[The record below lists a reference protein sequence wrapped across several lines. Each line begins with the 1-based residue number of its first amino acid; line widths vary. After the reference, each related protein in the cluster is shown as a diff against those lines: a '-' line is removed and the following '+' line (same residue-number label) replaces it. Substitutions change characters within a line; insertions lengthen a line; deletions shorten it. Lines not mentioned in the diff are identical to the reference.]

1 VVAPQNITMIR
12 ILTTL
17 LFLPILLNAQ
27 QLSLKNAI
35 DTALKNNFD
44 ILIARDNVTQSAIAN
59 TFGNAGGLPSLNLT
73 SSDNNTLNTIH
84 QEYSSGPD
92 LDKSNV
98 RGSNVAGAITA
109 SFPLFNGFKVLAT
122 KKQLEA
128 LQTQS
133 ELLLN
138 AQIQNTMAA
147 VMMKYFDIV
156 RQEKYLTILNSS
168 LDVSKERLSIV
179 TTRRNV
185 GMANDADFLQ
195 AQIDASTVEQNI
207 KSQLLIIDQSK
218 TDLQQLMNSK
228 SFYQCSLSDSI
239 SVDKTIILDSIQNC
253 LKQNPQYLSLDQ
265 QVTINETV
273 VKQINA
279 QRYPSFK
286 INTSY
291 NLSYLNNGAGSML
304 VNQTTGPQLGFALQI
319 PIYNGNQ
326 IRTQQKVAVSKVNTA
341 ELQREKLL
349 ATFTATAYKTYL
361 SYQNTLQQI
370 AEQELNSERSGKLLQ
385 LVMLRF
391 QSNMAT
397 MLDVKAAQLSFE
409 NAGYTLINLKF
420 AAKSAE
426 IELKRLVYRLY

>member
-1 VVAPQNITMIR
+1 MPFMA
-12 ILTTL
+12 
-17 LFLPILLNAQ
+17 NAQ
-27 QLSLKNAI
+27 QLSLQNAI

-44 ILIARDNVTQSAIAN
+44 ILIAKDNVTQNSIAN
-59 TFGNAGGLPSLNLT
+59 NFGNAGGLPSLNIT
-73 SSDNNTLNTIH
+73 SSDVNTLNTIH
-84 QEYSSGPD
+84 QENSSGSD

-98 RGSNVAGAITA
+98 KGSTVAGAITA

-156 RQEKYLTILNSS
+156 RQEKYLNILNRS
-168 LDVSKERLSIV
+168 LDVSKEKMSIV

-185 GMANDADFLQ
+185 GMANDADYLQ
-195 AQIDASTVEQNI
+195 AQIDESTVEQNI
-207 KSQLLIIDQSK
+207 KSQQLIIDQSK
-218 TDLQQLMNSK
+218 TDLQQLMNAK
-228 SFYQCSLSDSI
+228 SFYAFSLSDSI
-239 SVDKTIILDSIQNC
+239 QVDKTIVLDSINSC

-291 NLSYLNNGAGSML
+291 NLSYINNEVGPVL

-326 IRTQQKVAVSKVNTA
+326 FKTQQKVALSKVNTA

-349 ATFTATAYKTYL
+349 TTYTVNAYRTYL

-370 AEQELNSERSGKLLQ
+370 AEQETNYERSGKLLQ

-391 QSNMAT
+391 QSSMAT

-409 NAGYTLINLKF
+409 NAGYTLINLQF

-426 IELKRLVYRLY
+426 IELKRLIYKLK

>member
-1 VVAPQNITMIR
+1 
-12 ILTTL
+12 
-17 LFLPILLNAQ
+17 LPFMANAQ
-27 QLSLKNAI
+27 QMSLQNAI

-44 ILIARDNVTQSAIAN
+44 ILIAKDNVTQNSIAN
-59 TFGNAGGLPSLNLT
+59 NFGNAGGLPSLNIT
-73 SSDNNTLNTIH
+73 SSDVNTLNTIH
-84 QEYSSGPD
+84 QEYSSGSD

-98 RGSNVAGAITA
+98 KGSNVGGAITA

-156 RQEKYLTILNSS
+156 RQEKYLNILNRS
-168 LDVSKERLSIV
+168 LDVSKEKMSIV

-185 GMANDADFLQ
+185 GMANDADYLQ
-195 AQIDASTVEQNI
+195 AQIDESTVEQNI
-207 KSQLLIIDQSK
+207 KSQQLIIDQSK

-228 SFYQCSLSDSI
+228 SFYAFNLSDSI
-239 SVDKTIILDSIQNC
+239 QVDKTIVLDSINSC

-291 NLSYLNNGAGSML
+291 NLSYINNGAGSML

-326 IRTQQKVAVSKVNTA
+326 FKTQQKVALSKVNTA

-349 ATFTATAYKTYL
+349 TTYTASAYRTYL

-370 AEQELNSERSGKLLQ
+370 TEQETNYERSGKLLQ

-391 QSNMAT
+391 QSSMAT

-409 NAGYTLINLKF
+409 NAGYTLINLQF

-426 IELKRLVYRLY
+426 IELKRLIYRLK

>member
-1 VVAPQNITMIR
+1 MPFMA
-12 ILTTL
+12 
-17 LFLPILLNAQ
+17 NAQ
-27 QLSLKNAI
+27 QMSLQNAI

-44 ILIARDNVTQSAIAN
+44 ILIAKDNVTQNSIAN
-59 TFGNAGGLPSLNLT
+59 NFGNAGGLPSLNIT
-73 SSDNNTLNTIH
+73 SSDVNTLNTIH
-84 QEYSSGPD
+84 QEYSSGSD

-98 RGSNVAGAITA
+98 KGSNVGGAITA

-156 RQEKYLTILNSS
+156 RQEKYLNILNRS
-168 LDVSKERLSIV
+168 LDVSKEKMSIV
-179 TTRRNV
+179 TTRKNV
-185 GMANDADFLQ
+185 GMANDADYLQ
-195 AQIDASTVEQNI
+195 AQIDESTVEQNI
-207 KSQLLIIDQSK
+207 KSQQLIIDQSK

-228 SFYQCSLSDSI
+228 SFYTFNLSDSI
-239 SVDKTIILDSIQNC
+239 QVDKTIVLDSINYC

-291 NLSYLNNGAGSML
+291 NLSYINNGAGSVL

-326 IRTQQKVAVSKVNTA
+326 FKTQQKVALSKVNTA

-349 ATFTATAYKTYL
+349 TTYTASAYRTYL

-370 AEQELNSERSGKLLQ
+370 AEQETNYERSGKLLQ

-391 QSNMAT
+391 QSSMAT

-409 NAGYTLINLKF
+409 NAGYTLINLQF

-426 IELKRLVYRLY
+426 IELKRLIYRLK

>member
-1 VVAPQNITMIR
+1 MPFMA
-12 ILTTL
+12 
-17 LFLPILLNAQ
+17 NAQ
-27 QLSLKNAI
+27 QMSLQNAI

-44 ILIARDNVTQSAIAN
+44 ILIAKDNVTQNSIAN
-59 TFGNAGGLPSLNLT
+59 NFGNAGGLPSLNIT
-73 SSDNNTLNTIH
+73 SSDVNTLNTIH
-84 QEYSSGPD
+84 QEYSSGSD

-98 RGSNVAGAITA
+98 KGSNVGGAITA

-156 RQEKYLTILNSS
+156 RQEKYLNILNRS
-168 LDVSKERLSIV
+168 LDVSKEKMSIV

-185 GMANDADFLQ
+185 GMANDADYLQ
-195 AQIDASTVEQNI
+195 AQIDESTVEQNI
-207 KSQLLIIDQSK
+207 KSQQLIIDQSK

-228 SFYQCSLSDSI
+228 SFYAFNLSDSI
-239 SVDKTIILDSIQNC
+239 QVDKTIVLDSINSC

-291 NLSYLNNGAGSML
+291 NLSYINNGAGSML

-326 IRTQQKVAVSKVNTA
+326 FKTQQKVALSKVNTA

-349 ATFTATAYKTYL
+349 TTYTASAYRTYL

-370 AEQELNSERSGKLLQ
+370 TEQETNYERSGKLLQ

-391 QSNMAT
+391 QSSMAT

-409 NAGYTLINLKF
+409 NAGYTLINLQF

-426 IELKRLVYRLY
+426 IELKRLIYRLK